1 MFPYLIETIV
11 SVIILGVIAGI
22 IIITQFPEIIE
33 KINGKE

>member
-22 IIITQFPEIIE
+22 IITHFPKIIE
-33 KINGKE
+33 KIIGKE